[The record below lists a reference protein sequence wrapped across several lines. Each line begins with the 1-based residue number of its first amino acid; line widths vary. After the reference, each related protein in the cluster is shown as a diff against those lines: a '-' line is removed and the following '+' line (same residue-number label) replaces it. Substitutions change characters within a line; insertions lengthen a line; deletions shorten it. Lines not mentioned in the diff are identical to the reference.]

1 MKAPCLACKSKNL
14 TIEIA
19 TETVEKL
26 KAENEKLRQMYALLA
41 SAWFYGGWRAET
53 HNERL
58 MQKLME
64 EAGYWPTSESEIVA
78 RTLLGETK

>member
-26 KAENEKLRQMYALLA
+26 KAENEKLREALEETQSLLA
-41 SAWFYGGWRAET
+41 TCLQAIAALNAE
-53 HNERL
+53 R
-58 MQKLME
+58 
-64 EAGYWPTSESEIVA
+64 
-78 RTLLGETK
+78 